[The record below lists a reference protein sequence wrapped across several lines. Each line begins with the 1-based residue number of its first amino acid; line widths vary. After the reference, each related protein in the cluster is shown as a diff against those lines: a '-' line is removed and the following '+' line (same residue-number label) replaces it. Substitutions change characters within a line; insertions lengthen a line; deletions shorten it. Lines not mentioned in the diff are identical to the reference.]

1 LLHQRR
7 TLHTPG
13 CRAQPAVLRVC
24 APDEWSIADETPLST
39 DEPHCQTL
47 TRMTVSLLVV
57 GRQSANRHHQT
68 THSCTDPGM
77 ANGVQRFNPSYS
89 CMVEAPLQKPAQ
101 PGSLV
106 RLMHIS
112 HAGHPGLMGD
122 AATSTVTGCGRAAF
136 PLMVLAC
143 VRHWTSFLGSSIPKT
158 KIPKPKQKWY
168 T

>member
-7 TLHTPG
+7 TLRTPG

-47 TRMTVSLLVV
+47 TRMTVSFLVV

-112 HAGHPGLMGD
+112 PAGHPGLMGD
-122 AATSTVTGCGRAAF
+122 AATSTVTGCGRAA
-136 PLMVLAC
+136 LSTHGAC
-143 VRHWTSFLGSSIPKT
+143 MCPSLDQLSGKPHSENKKSKT
-158 KIPKPKQKWY
+158 KTKMVY
-168 T
+168 